1 MPIVYLDN
9 AATSWP
15 KPPAVAAA
23 MSEFLASSAGNP
35 GRGGHQM
42 ARAAADAVEVARSR
56 IARVVGCTHPERIVL
71 THGCTDALNLA
82 IHGVLR
88 AACDGAGSR
97 PHVVTSAIE
106 HNAVLRT
113 LHWHAINEAI
123 DLTIVPCDA
132 TASVDPAQVAD
143 ACREETVLVCVSHA
157 SNAAGTI
164 QDIGGIRAGMR
175 ASAPGALLLVDAA
188 QTVGH
193 VPLDVEADDIDLV
206 AIAGHK
212 GLRGPTGTGALYVG
226 PRVVPSEAEGDAS
239 AWRIVCERRGG
250 TGAPVPGLNM
260 PPKLPDAMEAGTL
273 NAVGFVGLTA
283 AIDQFDEHQ
292 REREA
297 RATAAIID
305 ALRAMPHVEVYGR
318 EGSEG
323 RTPVVLFNIRHRRAR
338 EVAAEL
344 DDRHEI
350 AVRGGVHCAPLLHDV
365 VGTGPDGGV
374 RASPGPTTTNDD
386 VEAFI
391 GAVGALA

>member
-1 MPIVYLDN
+1 MSIVYLDN

-15 KPPAVAAA
+15 KPPAVAEA

-56 IARVVGCTHPERIVL
+56 IARVVGCSEPERIVL

-88 AACDGAGSR
+88 AACAGQAHR

-113 LHWHAINEAI
+113 LHWHAVNEEI
-123 DLTIVPCDA
+123 DLTIVPCDS
-132 TASVDPAQVAD
+132 TAAVHPEAVAAACTD
-143 ACREETVLVCVSHA
+143 ATVLVCVSHA

-164 QDIGGIRAGMR
+164 QDIRGIRDGLRAG
-175 ASAPGALLLVDAA
+175 APEALLLVDAA

-193 VPLDVEADDIDLV
+193 VPLDVEADGIDLV

-226 PRVVPSEAEGDAS
+226 PRVVPADAECA

-283 AIDQFDEHQ
+283 AIDQFNECQ
-292 REREA
+292 RDRES
-297 RATAAIID
+297 RATDAIIG
-305 ALRAMPHVEVYGR
+305 ALRSMRHVEVYGR
-318 EGSEG
+318 DGTDG
-323 RTPVVLFNIRHRRAR
+323 RTPVVLFNIRGRRAR

-344 DDRHEI
+344 DDRHAI

-374 RASPGPTTTNDD
+374 RASPGPATTDGD
-386 VEAFI
+386 VDAFI
-391 GAVGALA
+391 GAVAALA